1 MKEIQAIG
9 FIGSL
14 CVRMFGLMLV
24 MADFIIPAHCVEHR
38 EFVDKQRKWFSEQQD
53 MLEVEAMVNEALGSD
68 AEC

>member
-24 MADFIIPAHCVEHR
+24 MADFIIPEKCTDHR
-38 EFVDKQRKWFSEQQD
+38 EFLSKQRKWFSDQQK
-53 MLEVEAMVNEALGSD
+53 MLEIETMVNEALGSD
-68 AEC
+68 AE